1 MEAGVVVQR
10 RQHRQVHVEIDEL
23 MAALVARREELRLTQ
38 VEVARRM
45 QVSQAFISNIENAR
59 DLKVSTV
66 MRYAR
71 ALGVLVDITV
81 TLAPPPAPD
90 GTW

>member
-1 MEAGVVVQR
+1 
-10 RQHRQVHVEIDEL
+10 
-23 MAALVARREELRLTQ
+23 
-38 VEVARRM
+38 
-45 QVSQAFISNIENAR
+45 
-59 DLKVSTV
+59 V

>member
-1 MEAGVVVQR
+1 MVER
-10 RQHRQVHVEIDEL
+10 RRHRQVHVEIDEL
-23 MAALVARREELRLTQ
+23 MAALVARREDLRLTQ
-38 VEVARRM
+38 ADVARRM
-45 QVSQAFISNIENAR
+45 QVSQAFISQIENAR
-59 DLKVSTV
+59 DIKVSTV

-81 TLAPPPAPD
+81 TMAPPPEPD